1 MTHSKRAFV
10 HTSDVEAAFKVEPKQ
25 FKWSGSQ
32 DLITGASGPSAA
44 RQDRK
49 SVV

>member
-10 HTSDVEAAFKVEPKQ
+10 HTSDVEAAFKVDPKQ

-32 DLITGASGPSAA
+32 DLITGAFGP
-44 RQDRK
+44 
-49 SVV
+49 